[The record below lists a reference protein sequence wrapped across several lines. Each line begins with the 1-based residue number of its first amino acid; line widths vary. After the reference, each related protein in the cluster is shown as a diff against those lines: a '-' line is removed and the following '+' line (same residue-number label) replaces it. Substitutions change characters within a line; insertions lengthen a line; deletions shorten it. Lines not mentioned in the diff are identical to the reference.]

1 MLSLYLAAHP
11 TVGHERFASYFP
23 HFSEIHTR
31 SGADL
36 ADQQSKHQFHAAD
49 ESLQLC
55 SAPALAG
62 VSYRGLAEVL
72 GREIRYR

>member
-1 MLSLYLAAHP
+1 MLPLYPAAHP

-36 ADQQSKHQFHAAD
+36 ADPGSKHQFHAAD
-49 ESLQLC
+49 ESFQLC
-55 SAPALAG
+55 SAPALAS
-62 VSYRGLAEVL
+62 VSYRGLAGVF
-72 GREIRYR
+72 GQEIRYR